1 MIKFTLF
8 LVRILKKPVQW
19 LGVDFEQFEILLNTR
34 LTIDFRSGSSAF
46 QTSGRKKQTFGMQFF
61 LFTIFGLMMGLLSL
75 SVKDLMM
82 SLTIFFTLIMV
93 MLAMTLIS
101 EFTSVLFDHR
111 DNQILLPRPVSNRT
125 LLLFRLVHI
134 QFYIGYIALALS
146 LATGVLVAVK
156 YNVIAVLIYF
166 FAVGLSTWLSLVS
179 TTFIYLLISKIVD
192 SERFKDIITYVQ
204 IVFAILIFAGYQLLP
219 RLVGKDLM
227 QNTGLTIK
235 AWTYFFPPAWFA
247 GLVKLSQVS
256 VIAVSEFA
264 LAVIAVI
271 IPVAGAILLVRFLS
285 RGFENILGEGTSE
298 SSVALTQKSKPGNI
312 TERIINFFCSSEIEK
327 AGWRMAVST
336 TKRDRKFKQSVYPQF
351 GMVLVIAIVIL
362 KPDLKN
368 AANSLHE
375 SGGFSKYLFLIIF
388 GFTGSTAVLQLPFTD
403 SPEASWIYRAL
414 PVKETGHILTGA
426 VKSMLMRFFA
436 PLYLIV
442 TIPAVWFWGYKMV
455 PQILLGGLG
464 VIMLVL
470 FTIILQRMD
479 LPFTQPREMQR
490 KGTNSITAIISM
502 IMMGLLTGLI
512 YGTSLIPAWV
522 TSLLCGLFAVS
533 IFLLFSSVR
542 RWKFKMD

>member
-8 LVRILKKPVQW
+8 LVRIFKKPVQW
-19 LGVDFEQFEILLNTR
+19 LGVDFEQFEVLLRTK

-61 LFTIFGLMMGLLSL
+61 IFTLFGLMMGLLSL
-75 SVKDLMM
+75 SIKDLMM

-101 EFTSVLFDHR
+101 EFTTVLFDHR

-125 LLLFRLVHI
+125 LLLLRLVHI
-134 QFYIGYIALALS
+134 QFYMGYIALALS
-146 LATGVLVAVK
+146 LGTGVLVAVK
-156 YNVIAVLIYF
+156 YKGIAVLIYF
-166 FAVGLSTWLSLVS
+166 VAVGLSTWVTLVS
-179 TTFIYLLISKIVD
+179 TTFVYLLISKIVD

-204 IVFAILIFAGYQLLP
+204 IVFAILIFTGYQLLP
-219 RLVGKDLM
+219 RLVGEDVI
-227 QNTGLTIK
+227 QNTGLSIH
-235 AWTYFFPPAWFA
+235 AWTFFYPPAWFA

-256 VIAVSEFA
+256 IISASEFA
-264 LAVIAVI
+264 LSLIAVI
-271 IPVAGAILLVRFLS
+271 VPVAGAILLVRFLS
-285 RGFENILGEGTSE
+285 HGFENILGEGSSE
-298 SSVALTQKSKPGNI
+298 SSVPLKQKSKPGNVS
-312 TERIINFFCSSEIEK
+312 ERIINFFCSSEIEK

-351 GMVLVIAIVIL
+351 GMVLVVAIVIL

-368 AANSLHE
+368 AATSLQE
-375 SGGFSKYLFLIIF
+375 AGGFSKYLFLIIF

-403 SPEASWIYRAL
+403 TPEASWIYRSL
-414 PVKETGHILTGA
+414 PVKDTGHILTGA

-442 TIPAVWFWGYKMV
+442 TIPAVWLWGLQMI

-464 VIMLVL
+464 VVMLII
-470 FTIILQRMD
+470 FTIVLQRMD

-490 KGTNSITAIISM
+490 KGSNSITSIISLILM
-502 IMMGLLTGLI
+502 ALLTGLI
-512 YGTSLIPAWV
+512 YGTSLIPVWV
-522 TSLLCGLFAVS
+522 TILLCGLFAVF